1 MLIVMIFFALF
12 AIFSCAEIEF
22 DNSCDEKSSKYDK
35 QLCAENSII
44 AEISSSNVEFSSSS
58 EEGGSSS
65 SEEVYIYVPVSG
77 SSGTFTDA
85 RDNKIYK
92 YVKIGSQYWMA
103 ENLNYAAGGKCYGEN
118 SRFYDEESGTYIEF
132 QEIEISFNCET
143 FGFLYDWDTAKEIC
157 PDGWHIPS
165 DSDWNALM
173 TSVDGSSTAGK
184 FLKDANNWNN
194 NVSISDQDASG
205 FSALPGGRGG
215 YSTDG
220 FNDFNDL
227 GDFGYWWSSSNRGDY
242 LSIGNSSDAAVS
254 GNDDKKSLFSVRC
267 LQD

>member
-22 DNSCDEKSSKYDK
+22 DNACDEKSSKYNK
-35 QLCAENSII
+35 QLCARDSY
-44 AEISSSNVEFSSSS
+44 SSSNVEFSSSS
-58 EEGGSSS
+58 EELGSSS
-65 SEEVYIYVPVSG
+65 SEGVYIYIPVSG
-77 SSGTFTDA
+77 SSGTFTDV
-85 RDNKIYK
+85 RDNKIYN

-103 ENLNYAAGGKCYGEN
+103 ENLNYAASGKCYGEN
-118 SRFYDEESGTYIEF
+118 SRLHDDESETYIEF
-132 QEIEISFNCET
+132 PEEEILFNCET
-143 FGFLYDWDTAKEIC
+143 FGFLYDWDTAMAVC
-157 PDGWHIPS
+157 PDGWHIPN

-173 TSVDGSSTAGK
+173 VSVGDSSTAGK
-184 FLKDANNWNN
+184 FLKAANNWNN
-194 NVSISDQDASG
+194 NVSISDQNAYG

-227 GDFGYWWSSSNRGDY
+227 GDFGYWWSSSNSGAY
-242 LSIGNSSDAAVS
+242 WSINNSSDAAVS
-254 GNDDKKSLFSVRC
+254 GNDDRNSLFSVRC